1 MRYSTLI
8 AKKEYKGYF
17 NSPTAYIV
25 LTVFLLMAGW
35 FFSSPLFLNNS
46 SDLRSLFSIIPI
58 VYLFFVPAIT
68 MGLISREKHSGTLET
83 LTTLPIQD
91 NEIVMGK
98 FMASVGLVATG
109 LLFTLVHLVTIVLLG
124 TNIDYGAIFCGYLG
138 LLLLGAVYSSIG
150 IFTSSLTNNQI
161 ISFIISFL
169 IVAFFFILDF
179 TLQLL
184 PSGLVGVFQYLSTGY
199 HLSNI
204 SRGVIDTRNI
214 VYFLSL
220 TALFLKL
227 ATIVME
233 SRKWK

>member
-1 MRYSTLI
+1 MSYTALI
-8 AKKEYKGYF
+8 AKKEIKSYF

-46 SDLRSLFSIIPI
+46 SDLRTLFGIIPI
-58 VYLFFVPAIT
+58 IYIFFIPAIT
-68 MGLISREKHSGTLET
+68 MGLISKEKNIGTIET
-83 LTTLPIQD
+83 LTTLPIKD
-91 NEIVMGK
+91 SEIIYGK
-98 FMASVGLVATG
+98 FWASMGLIVTG
-109 LLFTLVHLVTIVLLG
+109 LLFTGVHLITITLLG
-124 TNIDYGAIFCGYLG
+124 TNVDFGAIFCGYLG
-138 LLLLGAVYSSIG
+138 LILLGAVYSSIG
-150 IFTSSLTNNQI
+150 IFTSSLTDNQI
-161 ISFIISFL
+161 ISFIISLL
-169 IVAFFFILDF
+169 IVSFFFMIQF
-179 TLQLL
+179 TLQIL
-184 PSGLVGVFQYLSTGY
+184 PSGLVGFFQYISTGY